1 MENPEIHTD
10 DVALFSRPPMNVGE
24 DKVSW
29 IPIRPS
35 FISSGDNSSIQFHIP
50 GNSSQY
56 LKLSQSM
63 LYVKL
68 KIVKDD
74 GSSFNTTSTAAVE
87 HETATPIDL
96 ILHSLW
102 SSVDIKLNH
111 TLVSTSGTDYM
122 YKAMIETLLNYSSE
136 TKANQLPIIGF
147 SGDSGNFEQTSPL
160 IPPMNH
166 GLRTRYLWF
175 DKESMTAEFMGP
187 LMSDICNQ
195 DKLILPGVDVD
206 IKLWPTRDEFRL
218 ITHPEGLRC
227 KLMVEDIYYNICKV
241 KVSPEI
247 MIGHNAALEISDAM
261 YPFQRTDIRTYNLS
275 GNLYGTTI
283 EDIWQGEVPTRLVV
297 GMVKSQSYSGDFTTN
312 PYLFD
317 HFDISSIGFYVNGE
331 PTPQQP
337 MQMDVANGSFLQAL
351 IGLYKVSGK
360 LMDNTDIGINRQNFE
375 QGYALIGFDIDPTTS
390 PDFRYL
396 GKPRQGHTKLE
407 LNFKNALEYPI
418 TIILYATFPETMTI
432 DETRNVRLQ
441 NKEKLKK

>member
-74 GSSFNTTSTAAVE
+74 GSSFDTTSTAAVE

-175 DKESMTAEFMGP
+175 DKESMTAEIYGP
-187 LMSDICNQ
+187 
-195 DKLILPGVDVD
+195 
-206 IKLWPTRDEFRL
+206 
-218 ITHPEGLRC
+218 
-227 KLMVEDIYYNICKV
+227 
-241 KVSPEI
+241 
-247 MIGHNAALEISDAM
+247 
-261 YPFQRTDIRTYNLS
+261 
-275 GNLYGTTI
+275 
-283 EDIWQGEVPTRLVV
+283 
-297 GMVKSQSYSGDFTTN
+297 SY
-312 PYLFD
+312 
-317 HFDISSIGFYVNGE
+317 V
-331 PTPQQP
+331 
-337 MQMDVANGSFLQAL
+337 
-351 IGLYKVSGK
+351 
-360 LMDNTDIGINRQNFE
+360 
-375 QGYALIGFDIDPTTS
+375 
-390 PDFRYL
+390 
-396 GKPRQGHTKLE
+396 
-407 LNFKNALEYPI
+407 
-418 TIILYATFPETMTI
+418 
-432 DETRNVRLQ
+432 
-441 NKEKLKK
+441 